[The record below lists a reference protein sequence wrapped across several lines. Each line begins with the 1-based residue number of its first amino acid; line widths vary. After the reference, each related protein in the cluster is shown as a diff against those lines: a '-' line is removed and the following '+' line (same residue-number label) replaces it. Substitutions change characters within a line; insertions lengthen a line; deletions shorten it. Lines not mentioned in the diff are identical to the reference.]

1 MNNINLLYGKI
12 HVLNEVIFVV
22 RDEIGFTYISSPN
35 EGENDI
41 KNIFKNATF
50 VTNDPWFNKL
60 EKNFID
66 YFKGEKQALEVPIHL
81 IGTTFQVA
89 VWRVLDLI
97 PYGKTWSYLDVAKA
111 LGAPQKVRAVA
122 NAIGKNKLFVRIPC
136 HRVIGTDGKLHGYAG
151 GVDLKERLLKLEK
164 AI

>member
-1 MNNINLLYGKI
+1 MNDNNILYGKI
-12 HVLNEVIFVV
+12 HVLNEAIFVA
-22 RDEIGFTYISSPN
+22 RDEIGFTYIGSPN
-35 EGENDI
+35 EDEKIIN
-41 KNIFKNATF
+41 NLYKNATF
-50 VTNDPWFNKL
+50 VTNDLWFNKL
-60 EKNFID
+60 EKDFID
-66 YFKGEKQALEVPIHL
+66 YFRGEKQALEVPIHL
-81 IGTTFQVA
+81 IGTPFQIA

-111 LGAPQKVRAVA
+111 LGTPQKVRAVA

-136 HRVIGTDGKLHGYAG
+136 HRVIGSDGKLHGYAG

>member
-1 MNNINLLYGKI
+1 M
-12 HVLNEVIFVV
+12 
-22 RDEIGFTYISSPN
+22 
-35 EGENDI
+35 
-41 KNIFKNATF
+41 
-50 VTNDPWFNKL
+50 TNDPWFNKL